1 MRIICPPELD
11 AARERI
17 GKFGTNPGE
26 MRGRFFIGGLCIL
39 SSGPAEGNPHAAGWE
54 HVSVSTPERTPTWEE
69 MTLVKDLFWSEEECV
84 VQFHPPRSVYVN
96 KHPYCLHLWRNVAQE
111 YALPPRGLLA

>member
-11 AARERI
+11 HARERT
-17 GKFGTNPGE
+17 GRFATESGQLW
-26 MRGRFFIGGLCIL
+26 GRFFVGHLCIL
-39 SSGPAEGNPHAAGWE
+39 SSGPCDGNPHAEGWE
-54 HVSVSTPERTPTWEE
+54 HVSVSTVDRTPTWEE
-69 MTLVKDLFWSEEECV
+69 MAMVKDLFWAEDECV

-96 KHPYCLHLWRNVAQE
+96 KHPYCLHLWRNVNQE